1 MLWCAMNAIHMK
13 YKSYATIAR
22 QDPISGIWHGRI
34 LDIQDVVSF
43 EGKTQTQAEIE
54 FRKSVDGYLDFC
66 RLIDRL
72 PNLPE
77 QRVD

>member
-1 MLWCAMNAIHMK
+1 MNSIHLK

-34 LDIQDVVSF
+34 LNIQDVVSF
-43 EGKTQTQAEIE
+43 EGKTQAQAEAE

-66 RLIDRL
+66 RSLARS
-72 PNLPE
+72 PNPP
-77 QRVD
+77 Q